1 MIRKFKEDDLNTVMQ
16 IWFDTNIKAHHFI
29 SRQYWIDNYEMVKD
43 ILPKKEIYVYE
54 DDNTNQINGFIGL
67 MDNYIAGIF
76 VNKNNQSRGIGKQLL
91 DYVKEIK
98 ETLNLSVYQKN
109 IRAIS
114 FYQREQFIIQSEH
127 IDNDNPEIII
137 GAQSLIISNIL
148 FLFLILKFFIII

>member
-127 IDNDNPEIII
+127 IDNDNE
-137 GAQSLIISNIL
+137 
-148 FLFLILKFFIII
+148 KEFIMIWSK

>member
-29 SRQYWIDNYEMVKD
+29 SRQYWVDNYEMVKD

-114 FYQREQFIIQSEH
+114 FYQREQFVIQSEH
-127 IDNDNPEIII
+127 IDNDNNE
-137 GAQSLIISNIL
+137 
-148 FLFLILKFFIII
+148 KEFIMTWSK